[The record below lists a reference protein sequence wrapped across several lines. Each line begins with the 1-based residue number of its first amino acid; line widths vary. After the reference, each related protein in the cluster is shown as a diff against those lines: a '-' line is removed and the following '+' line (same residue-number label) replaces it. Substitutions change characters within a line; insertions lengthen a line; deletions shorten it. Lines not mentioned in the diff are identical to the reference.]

1 MTKKRLVPILAILAA
16 PPIYLGLLAT
26 YLVSYGTKDRAQKAD
41 AIIIFGARV
50 NSRGEAS
57 PILRERT
64 RHAYSLWE
72 KGLAPRIVCTG
83 GIGNYPPAEAT
94 VQKRLL
100 EKWGVPSKSIEVDDL
115 STSTHENAVNAAQF
129 LPQGARII
137 AVSESFHLW
146 RCRRECTRLGLS
158 VFTSPETAGWEQLG
172 TRQRA
177 YYALREAIL
186 VTRDLLKLR
195 S

>member
-1 MTKKRLVPILAILAA
+1 MTKKRLITILAVIAA

-26 YLVSYGTKDRAQKAD
+26 YLVTYGTRDRAQKAD

-64 RHAYSLWE
+64 RHAYGLWE

-83 GIGNYPPAEAT
+83 GVGNYPPAEAV

-100 EKWGVPSKSIEVDDL
+100 EKWGVPSKSINVDDL
-115 STSTHENAVNAAQF
+115 STSTHQNAVNAAKF
-129 LPQGARII
+129 LPQGAKII

-146 RCRRECTRLGLS
+146 RCRRECTQLGL
-158 VFTSPETAGWEQLG
+158 VAFTSPETMGWSQLS
-172 TRQRA
+172 TRQKTF
-177 YYALREAIL
+177 YALREAIL
-186 VTRDLLKLR
+186 VTRDLLISR
-195 S
+195 T